1 MNLLLVLLQEKS
13 EILFKDTVTY
23 DLLIALITG
32 VLSCVIFFG
41 ILRVFRPNIRTCN
54 VICKNVITDK
64 LGNKINR
71 YCIKFYNSSFSDI
84 ENVSVDLF
92 LMEDYFHGTAKNYKY
107 KKLNLAQPEFKY
119 LTGRINRNKEIYDN
133 CVQMV
138 ILEDLEKIWNG
149 SREWLHLQI
158 DSTHSKSGRRKVK
171 IQLYKDPNNTIKMGK
186 FDSGENFNIIKN

>member
-1 MNLLLVLLQEKS
+1 MNQLSAVVIKSS
-13 EILFKDTVTY
+13 EILFKETVTY

-32 VLSCVIFFG
+32 VLSCLIFFG
-41 ILRVFRPNIRTCN
+41 ILRIFRPNIKTCN
-54 VICKNVITDK
+54 VICKKEITDSS
-64 LGNKINR
+64 GNKSNQ
-71 YCIKFYNSSFSDI
+71 YSIKFYNMTFSDI

-119 LTGRINRNKEIYDN
+119 LTGRINRNKERYDN

-138 ILEDLEKIWNG
+138 IVEDLEKIWNG
-149 SREWLHLQI
+149 SKEWLHLQI

-171 IQLYKDPNNTIKMGK
+171 VQLYKDPNNTIKNGK